1 MVLMSE
7 CSLLRVLP
15 SFLVTIARRVD
26 SQLNCVKGG
35 GACHLRE
42 KVLAEAAR
50 TFVPSLL
57 LHLELV
63 LT

>member
-1 MVLMSE
+1 MSE
-7 CSLLRVLP
+7 CPLLQVLP
-15 SFLVTIARRVD
+15 SFLVTVARRVD

-57 LHLELV
+57 GI
-63 LT
+63 